1 MNENTYG
8 GGAAGRM
15 LTICL
20 LLLLLSAC
28 GNNNVTTGVV
38 DGHLTPCPESPNC
51 VSSDALDELHRV
63 EPYRLKVAPEQ
74 AWRGLRDI
82 VEAQER
88 VTVMSADDTY
98 LHVEVRSAIFRF
110 VDDVEFQLRGQD
122 GIIAV
127 RSAAR
132 IGHGDMG
139 VNRQRVETIREALR
153 AGNLIE

>member
-1 MNENTYG
+1 MNEKPYG
-8 GGAAGRM
+8 VGAAGRM
-15 LTICL
+15 LAIC

-51 VSSDALDELHRV
+51 VSSDAMGELHRV

-74 AWRGLRDI
+74 AWRGLRET

-88 VTVMSADDTY
+88 VTVMSADGTY

-110 VDDVEFQLRGQD
+110 VDDVEFHLRARD

-132 IGHGDMG
+132 VGHGDMG

-153 AGNLIE
+153 ARNLIE

>member
-1 MNENTYG
+1 MNEKPYG
-8 GGAAGRM
+8 VRASCRA
-15 LTICL
+15 LAIC

-28 GNNNVTTGVV
+28 GSNNVPTGVV

-51 VSSDALDELHRV
+51 VSSDAMDELHRV

-74 AWRGLRDI
+74 AWRGLREA
-82 VEAQER
+82 VEAQAR
-88 VTVMSADDTY
+88 VTVVSADDSY

-110 VDDVEFQLRGQD
+110 VDDVEFHLRAQD

-132 IGHGDMG
+132 VGYGDMG
-139 VNRQRVETIREALR
+139 VNRQRVETIREMLR
-153 AGNLIE
+153 TRNLIE

>member
-8 GGAAGRM
+8 AGASGRM
-15 LTICL
+15 LAIC

-74 AWRGLRDI
+74 AWRGLREM

-110 VDDVEFQLRGQD
+110 VDDVEFHLRAQD

-132 IGHGDMG
+132 VGHGDMG
-139 VNRQRVETIREALR
+139 VNRQRVETFREALR
-153 AGNLIE
+153 ARNLIE

>member
-8 GGAAGRM
+8 VGASGRM
-15 LTICL
+15 PAICL

-28 GNNNVTTGVV
+28 GDSTVTTGIV

-51 VSSDALDELHRV
+51 VSSDAMDELHRV
-63 EPYRLKVAPEQ
+63 EPYRLKAVPDQ

-82 VEAQER
+82 VEARER

-110 VDDVEFQLRGQD
+110 VDDVEFHLRAQD

-132 IGHGDMG
+132 VGYGDMG

-153 AGNLIE
+153 ARNLIK

>member
-8 GGAAGRM
+8 VGASGRM
-15 LTICL
+15 LAICL
-20 LLLLLSAC
+20 LSLLLSAC

-51 VSSDALDELHRV
+51 VSSDAMDELHRV
-63 EPYRLKVAPEQ
+63 EPYRLKAAPDQ
-74 AWRGLRDI
+74 AWRALRNI

-98 LHVEVRSAIFRF
+98 LHVEFRSAIFRF
-110 VDDVEFQLRGQD
+110 VDDVEFHLRGQD

-132 IGHGDMG
+132 VGHGDMG
-139 VNRQRVETIREALR
+139 VNRQRVETIREGLR
-153 AGNLIE
+153 ARNLIE